1 MDNRIINVDQDFNG
15 DLDKAISAANDG
27 DTVELGRKTY
37 KTKGL
42 ELNKDITIDGIRGES
57 IISGNNTS
65 GSVITVHVDG
75 SGSTI
80 QDVEITNASS
90 GINVL
95 AASDVTM
102 QNLEIHNIGIDKV
115 NRDGQD
121 NFGVNLNSAD
131 NFKILDSEIYDI
143 GRKGIGA
150 TDTDGGLIE
159 GVTLKDINIDAEHSQ
174 SFDAGGIKLFNTN
187 DVTVRDN
194 KMSKINAFNI
204 WDDLTSN
211 TVLDGNEITG
221 AGDSFKAP
229 DYNPNVTVA
238 GIYVE
243 KTYNT
248 FADNNKITSVDD
260 TRPDAGIFL
269 AFNATEFSS
278 ESLVLGENND
288 FSSQKLDTT
297 DYWTPGSEKA
307 EKRIATTEDP
317 AAANFSLIAEEYFT
331 GSSFGGDNGDG
342 DVNL

>member
-1 MDNRIINVDQDFNG
+1 MDNRIINVDQDFDG

-27 DTVELGRKTY
+27 DTVALGKKTY
-37 KTKGL
+37 TTSGL
-42 ELNKDITIDGIRGES
+42 EINKDITIDGFRGES

-65 GSVITVHVDG
+65 ESIITINVDG
-75 SGSTI
+75 GGSTI
-80 QDVEITNASS
+80 QDVEITNGAS

-95 AASDVTM
+95 NASDVTLA
-102 QNLEIHNIGIDKV
+102 NLEIHNIGIEKV
-115 NRDGQD
+115 DRSGVD
-121 NFGVNLNSAD
+121 NFGINLSVAD
-131 NFKILDSEIYDI
+131 GFKVLDSEIYDI
-143 GRKGIGA
+143 GRKGIGVIDA
-150 TDTDGGLIE
+150 DGGLIE
-159 GVTLKDINIDAEHSQ
+159 GVTLKDINIDANHAQ
-174 SFDAGGIKLFNTN
+174 SYDAGGIKLFNTN
-187 DVTVRDN
+187 DVTVKDN

-229 DYNPNVTVA
+229 DFNGNVSVA

-248 FADNNKITSVDD
+248 FADNNKVTSVDD
-260 TRPDAGIFL
+260 RRPNAGVFL
-269 AFNATEFSS
+269 AFDSTEFSS

-297 DYWTPGSEKA
+297 DYWANESA

-317 AAANFSLIAEEYFT
+317 LEANFSLVADDYFNGDT
-331 GSSFGGDNGDG
+331 FGGDNGDG
-342 DVNL
+342 EASL

>member
-27 DTVELGRKTY
+27 DTVQLGRKTY
-37 KTKGL
+37 KTSGL
-42 ELNKDITIDGIRGES
+42 EINKDITIDGVRGES

-65 GSVITVHVDG
+65 DSIITVNVDG
-75 SGSTI
+75 GGSTI
-80 QDVEITNASS
+80 QDVEITNGAS

-95 AASDVTM
+95 NASDVTL
-102 QNLEIHNIGIDKV
+102 QNLEIHNIGIEKV
-115 NRDGQD
+115 DRSGVD
-121 NFGVNLNSAD
+121 NFGINLSVAD

-143 GRKGIGA
+143 GRKGVGVV
-150 TDTDGGLIE
+150 DTDGGLIE
-159 GVTLKDINIDAEHSQ
+159 GVTLKDINLDAEHSQ

-187 DVTVRDN
+187 AVTVKDN

-238 GIYVE
+238 AIYVE

-248 FADNNKITSVDD
+248 FADNNKATAVDD
-260 TRPDAGIFL
+260 TRPGAGTFL
-269 AFNATEFSS
+269 AFNATEFST

-288 FSSQKLDTT
+288 FTNQSLNTT
-297 DYWTPGSEKA
+297 DYWASERL

-317 AAANFSLIAEEYFT
+317 AAANFSLISEEYFT
-331 GSSFGGDNGDG
+331 GGTFGGDNGDG